1 MAKMEELI
9 SDLGNQGTADA
20 ASGGF
25 QLPEPLSLVGMVLFS
40 MLGMWAFKE
49 GRREANI
56 KQLLL
61 GIALVGYPYFTPE
74 PWQVWLIGIAL
85 SVAVFKVRE

>member
-1 MAKMEELI
+1 MAAPESILNELG
-9 SDLGNQGTADA
+9 SEGMAG

-25 QLPEPLSLVGMVLFS
+25 ELPEPMALVGMVMFS
-40 MLGMWAFKE
+40 LLGMWAIKE

-61 GIALVGYPYFTPE
+61 GIALVGYSYVTPE
-74 PWQVWLIGIAL
+74 TWQVWLIGTAL

>member
-1 MAKMEELI
+1 MAKPDSILESLESKEMAEL
-9 SDLGNQGTADA
+9 

-25 QLPEPLSLVGMVLFS
+25 QLPEPLALVGMVVFGVLAV
-40 MLGMWAFKE
+40 WAIKE

-61 GIALVGYPYFTPE
+61 GMAMAGYSYFTPE
-74 PWQVWLIGIAL
+74 SWQVWLIGVAL
-85 SVAVFKVRE
+85 TAAVFKVRE